1 MRVRPAS
8 LLWLAIVGLG
18 LAVLI
23 LRLRVPG
30 HPALPGLTLALLGL
44 LALRI
49 VAMALAWR
57 RSELPGTRLLLPGI
71 LLVEGLGL
79 TLAGREMA
87 ATSLKMATAAALEI
101 LFIVLAARA
110 LRQARARPHAW
121 PEETLTEA
129 FLAFVPPKA
138 ARMIALEA
146 VVLGS
151 SFRFLFGGF
160 RKPTPPGFSHHLEST
175 LRAILPALPLMI
187 PGDLLLVHTL
197 MGRFPSWTRGLVHF
211 LDLYALAW
219 LLGLYATLKARP
231 HQVNSE
237 RVDLHMGILGGLSFE
252 RSSLK
257 SALRLQE
264 FEDRAA
270 LRAFARGAHRLV
282 RPGTPLVEL
291 QFHEPVSAVGLLG
304 TPGPA
309 LSRVIVSVDDPHGFI
324 AALGAA

>member
-8 LLWLAIVGLG
+8 LLWLAFVGLG
-18 LAVLI
+18 FAVLI
-23 LRLRVPG
+23 LRLRAPG
-30 HPALPGLTLALLGL
+30 HPALPGLTLTLLGL

-49 VAMALAWR
+49 GAMTLAWR
-57 RSELPGTRLLLPGI
+57 RGELPGTRLLLPGI

-79 TLAGREMA
+79 TLAGRAAA
-87 ATSLKMATAAALEI
+87 ATSLKMGTAVALEV
-101 LFIVLAARA
+101 LFIVLALRA
-110 LRQARARPHAW
+110 LRQARAHPHAW
-121 PEETLTEA
+121 PEETLAEA
-129 FLAFVPPKA
+129 FSAFVPPRA

-160 RKPTPPGFSHHLEST
+160 RQPPPPGFSHHLEST

-197 MGRFPSWTRGLVHF
+197 MGRFPAWARGLVHG

-219 LLGLYATLKARP
+219 LLGFYATLKARP
-231 HQVNSE
+231 HQVSAAG
-237 RVDLHMGILGGLSFE
+237 VDLHMGILGGLSFA
-252 RSSLK
+252 RSNLK
-257 SALRLQE
+257 SAVRLQE

-291 QFHEPVSAVGLLG
+291 QLHEPVSALGLLG
-304 TPGPA
+304 MPGPA
-309 LSRVIVSVDDPHGFI
+309 LPRVIVSVDDPQAFV